1 MQKEVAGRVLR
12 AQGEAKHKCP
22 KAEAP
27 AELSAISDV
36 SLVAAEQPG
45 DEKWQ

>member
-22 KAEAP
+22 KAKAP
-27 AELSAISDV
+27 AELLAISDV
-36 SLVAAEQPG
+36 SLMATEQPG